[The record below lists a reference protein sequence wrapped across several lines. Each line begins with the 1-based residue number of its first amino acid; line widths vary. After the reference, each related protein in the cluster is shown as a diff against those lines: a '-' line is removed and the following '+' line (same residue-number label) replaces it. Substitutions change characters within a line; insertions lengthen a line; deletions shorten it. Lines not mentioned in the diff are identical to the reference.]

1 MSNFGSSQD
10 NSEKCP
16 MPVEKICTPS
26 KTVGDGC
33 NHFFLVTHTYNISKK
48 ISPLHKNFFSGLP
61 NFFIGEIVN
70 RGKEPRSLKKSY
82 TLNSSQR

>member
-1 MSNFGSSQD
+1 MVKINQNDYFKDFMSNFGSSHD

-33 NHFFLVTHTYNISKK
+33 NHFFLVTHTKNKSEK

-61 NFFIGEIVN
+61 NFLSE
-70 RGKEPRSLKKSY
+70 KL
-82 TLNSSQR
+82 